1 MISPAL
7 YDCKATLGFHYSLRF
22 CRSRVLG
29 FIGFIG
35 WFKMVYLTGLA
46 GLQGFSGVGVK
57 SRAGTVVA
65 VAGLAVTRSR
75 MSIQRTYGNLGPSA

>member
-1 MISPAL
+1 M
-7 YDCKATLGFHYSLRF
+7 
-22 CRSRVLG
+22 SRVLG

-35 WFKMVYLTGLA
+35 WFKMVYLTGLL
-46 GLQGFSGVGVK
+46 GLQGFSGVGAK

-75 MSIQRTYGNLGPSA
+75 MSIHRTCGNLGPLGLRQLPKNSPSLSTET